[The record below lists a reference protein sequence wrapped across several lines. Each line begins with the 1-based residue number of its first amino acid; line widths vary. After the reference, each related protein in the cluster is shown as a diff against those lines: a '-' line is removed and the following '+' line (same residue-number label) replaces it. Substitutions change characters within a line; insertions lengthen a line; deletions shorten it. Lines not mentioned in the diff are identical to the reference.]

1 MCLEETLQLVCWL
14 GSRADGRAASVRSA
28 VRGKARR
35 AHRAGADGGQSAV
48 LHRGRTHDIGGESP
62 RRLLLRAAAV
72 LLPEAVHY
80 SASLA
85 ALALLRKLL
94 KTQLFTRFS
103 TCTHTHTHTR
113 LTAHCPGLPG
123 WAGTRKVKPIWIL
136 LRQETVRGSGISWT
150 ICKSAPR
157 SRQITTPAPHHSVFY
172 KPDALHATQPAAS
185 KH

>member
-1 MCLEETLQLVCWL
+1 MCLEQALQLVCWL

-35 AHRAGADGGQSAV
+35 AHRAGTDGGQSAV

-94 KTQLFTRFS
+94 KTQLFT
-103 TCTHTHTHTR
+103 
-113 LTAHCPGLPG
+113 
-123 WAGTRKVKPIWIL
+123 
-136 LRQETVRGSGISWT
+136 
-150 ICKSAPR
+150 
-157 SRQITTPAPHHSVFY
+157 
-172 KPDALHATQPAAS
+172 
-185 KH
+185 

>member
-1 MCLEETLQLVCWL
+1 MLTTYLFRYTSECTVSWSNFQNFLSLRRQGGIDPPNQNPADVPGQPSRINDSRCCAAGIIDISVQFMCLEQAVQLVCWL

-35 AHRAGADGGQSAV
+35 SHRAGTDGGQSAV

-62 RRLLLRAAAV
+62 RRLLLRAAV

-85 ALALLRKLL
+85 ALALFRKLL

-103 TCTHTHTHTR
+103 TCTHTHT
-113 LTAHCPGLPG
+113 P
-123 WAGTRKVKPIWIL
+123 V
-136 LRQETVRGSGISWT
+136 
-150 ICKSAPR
+150 
-157 SRQITTPAPHHSVFY
+157 
-172 KPDALHATQPAAS
+172 
-185 KH
+185 